1 MKLCSGAPFDTGS
14 PAAGRNPP
22 DGGDVGTD
30 KGLVEGR
37 YFKKAFIQ
45 KPNAG
50 IPPLTVLHLF

>member
-45 KPNAG
+45 NQMQEF
-50 IPPLTVLHLF
+50 LL